1 MRRLTNLTMLIPIQ
15 RKVPEIVEGDGPL
28 ADRYSRVVTSLRISL
43 TASARCN
50 YRCVFCHMEGI
61 NDNLDTLMKPDEI
74 ARIVR
79 LLTPFGID
87 RVKLTGG
94 EPMLRKDILTI
105 VCLVKETGISELSMT
120 TNGTRLRELAFE
132 LKAGGLDRV
141 NVSLHTLKP
150 QRYREITKA
159 DKHAEVVEAIHTA
172 VEARLTPV
180 KVNVTLMKGVNDD
193 EIEDLIEF
201 TESLGPERAILQLIE
216 LIDFNREFYER
227 FHLPLPEIEERLR
240 SRSVSVVKR
249 RMQGRNQYR
258 LSNGVRVELVTPMDN
273 CEFCSAN
280 NRMRITYDG
289 RFKPCLLREDNHV
302 DFLMAMRKGV
312 SDSELVEIY
321 KRAIWVR
328 EPYFRT
334 PEHKPVAEIRRV
346 KREELTR
353 QAAE

>member
-1 MRRLTNLTMLIPIQ
+1 
-15 RKVPEIVEGDGPL
+15 
-28 ADRYSRVVTSLRISL
+28 
-43 TASARCN
+43 
-50 YRCVFCHMEGI
+50 MEGI
-61 NDNLDTLMKPDEI
+61 NENFETLMTPEEI

-79 LLTPFGID
+79 VLTPFGID

-105 VCLVKETGISELSMT
+105 VRLVKETGISELSMT

-132 LKAGGLDRV
+132 LKDEGLDRV

-150 QRYREITKA
+150 DRYLEITKA
-159 DKHAEVVEAIHTA
+159 DKHAEVVEAIHRA
-172 VEARLTPV
+172 VEVGLTPV

-201 TESLGPERAILQLIE
+201 TESLGPGRAILQLIE
-216 LIDFNREFYER
+216 LIDSNREFYER

-240 SRSVSVVKR
+240 NRSVSVVKR
-249 RMQGRNQYR
+249 RMHGRNQYQ
-258 LSNGVRVELVTPMDN
+258 LSNDVRVELVTPMDN

-302 DFLMAMRKGV
+302 DFLASMRNGA
-312 SDSELVEIY
+312 SNSELVEIY
-321 KRAIWVR
+321 KRAMWIR

-334 PEHKPVAEIRRV
+334 PDLKAVPEIRRV
-346 KREELTR
+346 KREER
-353 QAAE
+353 VNRAAE

>member
-1 MRRLTNLTMLIPIQ
+1 MLIPIQ
-15 RKVPEIVEGDGPL
+15 RKVPEIVEGNGPL
-28 ADRYSRVVTSLRISL
+28 ADRYQRVVTSLRISL

-61 NDNLDTLMKPDEI
+61 NENFETLMTPDEI

-79 LLTPFGID
+79 VLTPFGID

-105 VCLVKETGISELSMT
+105 VRLVKETGISELSMT
-120 TNGTRLRELAFE
+120 TNGTRLGELAFE
-132 LKAGGLDRV
+132 LKEEGLDRV

-150 QRYREITKA
+150 DRYREITKA

-172 VEARLTPV
+172 VEAGLTPV

-193 EIEDLIEF
+193 EIEDMIEF
-201 TESLGPERAILQLIE
+201 TAGLGRDHATLQLIE
-216 LIDFNREFYER
+216 LIDSNREFYER

-240 SRSVSVVKR
+240 KRSVNVVKR

-258 LSNGVRVELVTPMDN
+258 LSKGVCVEVVTPMDN

-302 DFLMAMRKGV
+302 DFLTTMRNGA

-321 KRAIWVR
+321 KRAIWIR
-328 EPYFRT
+328 EPYFRA
-334 PEHKPVAEIRRV
+334 PELKPVTEIRRV
-346 KREELTR
+346 KSEEFAR
-353 QAAE
+353 QAVE